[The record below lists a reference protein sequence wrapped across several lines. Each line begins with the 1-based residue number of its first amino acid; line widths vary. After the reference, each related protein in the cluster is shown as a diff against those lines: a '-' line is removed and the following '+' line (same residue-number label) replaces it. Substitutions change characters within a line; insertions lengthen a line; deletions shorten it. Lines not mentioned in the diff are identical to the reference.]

1 MDLIAPFP
9 PVTFTGFRAPRPL
22 ARVIG
27 MARVWRERM
36 RARAELSHWEDRDL
50 RDAGLTREMA
60 AFEVSKPFWRA

>member
-9 PVTFTGFRAPRPL
+9 PVTFTGFRTPRSL

-27 MARVWRERM
+27 TARVWRERM
-36 RARAELSHWEDRDL
+36 RARAELARWEDRDL

-60 AFEVSKPFWRA
+60 AFEVNKPFWRA